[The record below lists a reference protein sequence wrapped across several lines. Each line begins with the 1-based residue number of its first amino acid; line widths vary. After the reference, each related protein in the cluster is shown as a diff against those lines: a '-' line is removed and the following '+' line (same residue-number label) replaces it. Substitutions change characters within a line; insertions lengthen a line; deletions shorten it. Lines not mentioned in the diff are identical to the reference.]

1 MDLPQRVYFQYR
13 SKPKSVAW
21 FSISEQVGDELEACF
36 GGIRDSY
43 DIDSATGAQL
53 DIIAAIVGA
62 DRSLLRGLLLGTTQ
76 FALAANAADVQFGDS
91 FAQFSAGTVSDDSG
105 LSDQYLRLLIKWKIA
120 SNTGRATI
128 EDILEA
134 VHIVM
139 PDLTAIVV
147 DPEDM
152 TFSLEFIGEGPSEVD
167 ALVMQTAGVVP
178 TPQGVRYTGYTEN
191 GVFHSGN

>member
-36 GGIRDSY
+36 GDIRDSY

-62 DRSLLRGLLLGTTQ
+62 DRSLLRGLILGTTQ

-152 TFSLEFIGEGPSEVD
+152 TFSLEFIGDGPSEVD

>member
-36 GGIRDSY
+36 GDIRDSY

-62 DRSLLRGLLLGTTQ
+62 DRSLLRGLILGTTQ

-152 TFSLEFIGEGPSEVD
+152 TFSLEFIGDGPSEVD

-178 TPQGVRYTGYTEN
+178 TPQGVKYTGYAEN

>member
-36 GGIRDSY
+36 GDIRDSY

-62 DRSLLRGLLLGTTQ
+62 DRSLLRGLILGTTQ

-91 FAQFSAGTVSDDSG
+91 LAQFSAGTVSDDSG

-152 TFSLEFIGEGPSEVD
+152 TFSLEFIGDGPSEVD

>member
-36 GGIRDSY
+36 GDIRDSY

-62 DRSLLRGLLLGTTQ
+62 DRSLLRGLILGTTQ